1 MNLTTYPETPS
12 TEPLPSARALR
23 LGLVL
28 SFLLM
33 LFALGVFT
41 LSLSAVQPAGDSEYV
56 VNVTASGCEPDRLD
70 VPAGRRTFTVVNQS
84 DRAIEWEIVDGV
96 MVLEEREN
104 IAPGLHQPLTT
115 TLKPGDYIM
124 TCGLL
129 SNPHGTLHVAA
140 GDSNAEIAALS
151 ATAFI
156 GPLAEYRVYTT
167 LQLRQLSAS
176 AKTLRDAVAAGD
188 LQAAQQAYR
197 EARRVD
203 LHLAMPIG
211 LYSDLDQRL
220 NARADYFE
228 QRENDPDF
236 VGFHRLARGLFELQS
251 TAGLNAVADQLVA
264 DVDTLATRLKS
275 AAIPPAQLANG
286 TSRVLE
292 AWHDHH
298 RDDAAIG
305 EHDLADLVALTEGA
319 DKIVSLLSPL
329 LESQSPET
337 LKTLQSNLGALQQD
351 LPDDAGSSLRKI
363 ADGAGLLQ
371 STAALAKS
379 LADINQA
386 LTLEG

>member
-1 MNLTTYPETPS
+1 MTRDLDVAAPPRRT
-12 TEPLPSARALR
+12 LR
-23 LGLVL
+23 LALVL

-56 VNVTASGCEPDRLD
+56 VNVTASGCQPNRLD

-115 TLKPGDYIM
+115 TLKPGDYVM

-129 SNPHGTLHVAA
+129 SNPHGTLHVTA

-167 LQLRQLSAS
+167 LQLRKLSAS
-176 AKTLRDAVAAGD
+176 AKALRDAIAAGD
-188 LQAAQQAYR
+188 LETAQQAYR
-197 EARRVD
+197 EARRID

-236 VGFHRLARGLFELQS
+236 VGFHRLAVGLFEQRS
-251 TAGLNAVADQLVA
+251 TSGLAPVTAQLVA
-264 DVDTLATRLKS
+264 DIDTLTTRLKS
-275 AAIPPAQLANG
+275 AAIPPMQLANG
-286 TSRVLE
+286 SARVLE
-292 AWHDHH
+292 AWRDHH
-298 RDDAAIG
+298 RDDATIG
-305 EHDLADLVALTEGA
+305 ERDIADLISLTEGA

-337 LKTLQSNLGALQQD
+337 LQALQAHLDTLQQNLPVDVDSA
-351 LPDDAGSSLRKI
+351 PRV
-363 ADGAGLLQ
+363 ADGSGLLQ
-371 STAALAKS
+371 ATDALARS
-379 LADINQA
+379 LASVNQA